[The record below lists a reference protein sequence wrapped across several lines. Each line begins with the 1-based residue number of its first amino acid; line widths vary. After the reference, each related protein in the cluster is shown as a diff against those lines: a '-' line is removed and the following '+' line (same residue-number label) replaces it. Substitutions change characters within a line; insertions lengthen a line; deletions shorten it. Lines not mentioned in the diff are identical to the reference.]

1 MERPKR
7 GEDEDELLQFQQ
19 EFLASKASPSVSVVK
34 KADKRKPGDTDRD
47 VVHMETLPAAEP
59 TFDPAPPKK
68 SRFRAGRE
76 KKVAQESG
84 EGASSTAASAFSV
97 EDIVDKHE
105 EGMAAV
111 LTSIIERD
119 TRNSAFSLPR
129 PVTQPFPSVT
139 ERHVTEQPAP
149 AGGKKQSLFAR
160 QIQEQGVRDF
170 GVMLQEERVK
180 MDTGNDARLEANSA
194 PVSVQQTDTTSHF
207 ISGLGLSA
215 SQAEEEARSIHQ
227 ENLHKLSDMSEQE
240 ILEEQQKLLQM
251 LDPQMVEFLKSKSKT
266 AANTGVPSK
275 PKPKHGKGKAKP
287 PPQDTANTQS
297 LPEDVAMVE
306 KERWLHMDKIE
317 YDKLE
322 WMKDLPL
329 PSAGDVQTGQQARF
343 DFRGNVV
350 PADADVPVTTG
361 LHHHGDE
368 PERAGYTLEELFTLA
383 RSSNIQ
389 QRGLALNTLGYITQ
403 KAKQGMLEDF
413 VQTPILPTILD
424 GGVIFLLR
432 WACDDS
438 VDSVVASA
446 IFALN
451 ALLCNPADEEALDE
465 TSSWYQGLVTPSLL
479 PARTAEMIEEKRMG
493 EQNED
498 NSEQETDADMA
509 KRDLILGL
517 VDRMLLLQRLH
528 YILDSTHP
536 QAPTVVGILE
546 ILTRVAQHSMQLAY
560 EVGRSAKLMSLIFS
574 QFLPTTWEPQDAK
587 KPVSAVY
594 GVPVPAAMRLV
605 GCLCQAGRHIA
616 SSLLASYPLPNVLL
630 RYLAVSSVNLQL
642 SPREAENL
650 QRESLKTWRILL
662 SYGLAADVYLE
673 LQGLVSR
680 LSDVGVHKPSDW
692 DVGLAAVLESV
703 LPVAA
708 LPAVK
713 HRFNQKS
720 SETVEEDMESPI
732 NWSHVDGTLPLIK
745 LASER
750 WLHYLAENYALQK
763 PSLQLPTACLN
774 FLATYYSK
782 FEGQPTVNM
791 VECLQQVEQWCSDS
805 LLPFL
810 NSFGF
815 NAILAKLSSSSNL
828 LCPST
833 EKRKEV
839 SSCLPQFGCDRRESS
854 VPVVGASSPFGFLL
868 ALCRLVYVLC
878 KLHKDLITEVAS
890 TIVNHEDVVSYMR
903 KVSFCPHA
911 HLHSN
916 CFTRFENILQYYI
929 IRLASLT
936 TGDEYLAHDLMSTVL
951 FNPDFIPSHY
961 QQMPMDVDSLVT
973 HRIGE
978 YLMPHD
984 WVFLPLVEL
993 YNQTASVE
1001 SSAQNNLSAAVIS
1014 MVTSVLQWIFMLESW
1029 RRSALSHVSVT
1040 LKISRVMCVF
1050 LAGNDLFLE
1059 KSIYPYL
1066 ASLFRCY
1073 TTPQLL
1079 DKMDFEENIPGIS
1092 SFYDLYMLFLDQ
1104 YEAVSFGDAVFGAFV
1119 LLPMQQSQSC
1129 LLRRAVWQERANL
1142 LRTLSIPVKEMLIA
1156 IERYLTPDET
1166 DVQLIQLYVG
1176 ALLSGSVRHRWSPVL
1191 FLVAVHHTNRFL
1203 YYTQDTDHQDVRQRL
1218 WSRVLH
1224 CKDEDLRRTILHY
1237 KRADTSAQDNMELY
1251 SELPANRQKVFRDFQ
1266 SQFNAQDTQC
1276 PGGHFPAGDCGD
1288 VGLPTTGECGSDAD
1302 CATVD
1307 HGDYCCANHM
1317 CETHCFKPHHQN

>member
-19 EFLASKASPSVSVVK
+19 EFLASKASPS
-34 KADKRKPGDTDRD
+34 
-47 VVHMETLPAAEP
+47 
-59 TFDPAPPKK
+59 
-68 SRFRAGRE
+68 
-76 KKVAQESG
+76 
-84 EGASSTAASAFSV
+84 
-97 EDIVDKHE
+97 
-105 EGMAAV
+105 
-111 LTSIIERD
+111 
-119 TRNSAFSLPR
+119 
-129 PVTQPFPSVT
+129 
-139 ERHVTEQPAP
+139 PAP
-149 AGGKKQSLFAR
+149 AGGKKQSLLAR

-194 PVSVQQTDTTSHF
+194 PVSVQ
-207 ISGLGLSA
+207 
-215 SQAEEEARSIHQ
+215 
-227 ENLHKLSDMSEQE
+227 
-240 ILEEQQKLLQM
+240 
-251 LDPQMVEFLKSKSKT
+251 
-266 AANTGVPSK
+266 
-275 PKPKHGKGKAKP
+275 
-287 PPQDTANTQS
+287 
-297 LPEDVAMVE
+297 
-306 KERWLHMDKIE
+306 
-317 YDKLE
+317 
-322 WMKDLPL
+322 
-329 PSAGDVQTGQQARF
+329 QTGQQARF

-403 KAKQGMLEDF
+403 K
-413 VQTPILPTILD
+413 
-424 GGVIFLLR
+424 
-432 WACDDS
+432 
-438 VDSVVASA
+438 
-446 IFALN
+446 
-451 ALLCNPADEEALDE
+451 EALDE

-560 EVGRSAKLMSLIFS
+560 ESVFANNLG
-574 QFLPTTWEPQDAK
+574 
-587 KPVSAVY
+587 
-594 GVPVPAAMRLV
+594 
-605 GCLCQAGRHIA
+605 A
-616 SSLLASYPLPNVLL
+616 SG
-630 RYLAVSSVNLQL
+630 NLQL

-662 SYGLAADVYLE
+662 SY
-673 LQGLVSR
+673 
-680 LSDVGVHKPSDW
+680 
-692 DVGLAAVLESV
+692 
-703 LPVAA
+703 
-708 LPAVK
+708 
-713 HRFNQKS
+713 
-720 SETVEEDMESPI
+720 
-732 NWSHVDGTLPLIK
+732 
-745 LASER
+745 
-750 WLHYLAENYALQK
+750 
-763 PSLQLPTACLN
+763 ACLN

-815 NAILAKLSSSSNL
+815 NAILAKLRS
-828 LCPST
+828 
-833 EKRKEV
+833 
-839 SSCLPQFGCDRRESS
+839 
-854 VPVVGASSPFGFLL
+854 
-868 ALCRLVYVLC
+868 
-878 KLHKDLITEVAS
+878 VAS
-890 TIVNHEDVVSYMR
+890 TIVNHEDV
-903 KVSFCPHA
+903 
-911 HLHSN
+911 
-916 CFTRFENILQYYI
+916 
-929 IRLASLT
+929 

-951 FNPDFIPSHY
+951 FNPDFIPEGKEEELTTASLADLKISDTHILKSATQEEITTTNCQLLRESVKSLAVIRAQSHY

-1092 SFYDLYMLFLDQ
+1092 SFYDL
-1104 YEAVSFGDAVFGAFV
+1104 
-1119 LLPMQQSQSC
+1119 
-1129 LLRRAVWQERANL
+1129 
-1142 LRTLSIPVKEMLIA
+1142 
-1156 IERYLTPDET
+1156 
-1166 DVQLIQLYVG
+1166 
-1176 ALLSGSVRHRWSPVL
+1176 
-1191 FLVAVHHTNRFL
+1191 
-1203 YYTQDTDHQDVRQRL
+1203 
-1218 WSRVLH
+1218 
-1224 CKDEDLRRTILHY
+1224 
-1237 KRADTSAQDNMELY
+1237 
-1251 SELPANRQKVFRDFQ
+1251 
-1266 SQFNAQDTQC
+1266 
-1276 PGGHFPAGDCGD
+1276 
-1288 VGLPTTGECGSDAD
+1288 
-1302 CATVD
+1302 
-1307 HGDYCCANHM
+1307 
-1317 CETHCFKPHHQN
+1317 